1 MKVALVV
8 HRYGLEVGGGAE
20 TLARLIAELLNS
32 DVELTVLTTCA
43 LDYVTW
49 ANHYRPGEDEL
60 NGVRVLRF
68 PVTRQRDVL
77 EFDRMSA
84 RAYELPHNLELGR
97 TWMELQGPLAP
108 ELTEH
113 LEDAGTEYDAVV
125 FMTYL
130 YATTAFGLP
139 IVADRSVL
147 VPTIHDEPP
156 LRLRIFDEVFG
167 KARALVFSTPEE
179 QELAERRFGVQP
191 ERCHLIGV
199 GVDEPQPTD
208 AKRFAAAHGIKRPYA
223 LYVGRLDT
231 SKGVGALVEDHRAY
245 RDASTYGLDLV
256 LVGRGK
262 LDARTARWLHVTGFV
277 SEQEKHDAIAGATVV
292 VVPSPYESLSLALLE
307 AWAHGRPTLANA
319 DSPVLVG
326 QSRRSSGGLW
336 YRDGAEYAV
345 MLDLLAR
352 SLPLANA
359 IGRQGRRHTLAT
371 YNWSR
376 VRERWLDVL
385 DHLTKTGSRSR
396 IDTERASGKPV
407 AS

>member
-20 TLARLIAELLNS
+20 TLARLIAELLND
-32 DVELTVLTTCA
+32 DVELTVVTTCA

-49 ANHYRPGEDEL
+49 ANHYAPGEDDV

-68 PVTRQRDVL
+68 PVTRPRDVL

-84 RAYELPHNLELGR
+84 CAYEQPHDLELGR
-97 TWMELQGPLAP
+97 EWMELQGPLAP
-108 ELTEH
+108 KLVEH
-113 LEDAGTEYDAVV
+113 LERAATEYDAVV

-139 IVADRSVL
+139 LVADRAVL
-147 VPTIHDEPP
+147 VPTLHDEPP
-156 LRLRIFDEVFG
+156 LRLRIFDDVFA

-179 QELAERRFGVQP
+179 QKLAERRFGVQP

-199 GVDEPQPTD
+199 GVDEPPPTD
-208 AKRFAAAHGIKRPYA
+208 PKRFAAAQGIKRPYA

-245 RDASTYGLDLV
+245 RDAAPNGLDLV
-256 LVGRGK
+256 LVGRGE
-262 LDARTARWLHVTGFV
+262 LDARSAKWLHVTGFV

-359 IGRQGRRHTLAT
+359 IGRQGQRNTFAT
-371 YNWSR
+371 YSWAR

-385 DHLTKTGSRSR
+385 AHLTNTGSRSR

>member
-1 MKVALVV
+1 
-8 HRYGLEVGGGAE
+8 
-20 TLARLIAELLNS
+20 
-32 DVELTVLTTCA
+32 
-43 LDYVTW
+43 
-49 ANHYRPGEDEL
+49 
-60 NGVRVLRF
+60 
-68 PVTRQRDVL
+68 
-77 EFDRMSA
+77 
-84 RAYELPHNLELGR
+84 
-97 TWMELQGPLAP
+97 
-108 ELTEH
+108 
-113 LEDAGTEYDAVV
+113 
-125 FMTYL
+125 
-130 YATTAFGLP
+130 
-139 IVADRSVL
+139 